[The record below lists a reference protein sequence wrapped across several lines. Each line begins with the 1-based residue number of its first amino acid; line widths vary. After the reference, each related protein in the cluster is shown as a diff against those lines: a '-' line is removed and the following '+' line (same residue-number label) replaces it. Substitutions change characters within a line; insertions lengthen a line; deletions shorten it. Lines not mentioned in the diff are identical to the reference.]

1 MKEPFVITISREV
14 GSGGRT
20 IGRKLAEKLGVRFS
34 DKELVDE
41 LQKKLNLTVD
51 SIEELKGKKKRW
63 LDDFIQM
70 VAPVPMSGMLVDGD
84 SDYISE
90 YNLSLSVND
99 VFEAEREILNGI
111 ADEGSCVIAGRS
123 GFFVLKGRPNKV
135 DILITASRDKRIA
148 RIMEKQNLSRQKA
161 EEVIDSV
168 DKARDNYVMRYTG
181 QSRYD
186 ARNYHIVLNMDYITE
201 DQAVSMILPRFC
213 PTSHSTS
220 SCLS

>member
-34 DKELVDE
+34 DKDLIAA
-41 LQKKLNLTVD
+41 LQNKLNLTAD

-135 DILITASRDKRIA
+135 DILITASREKRIA
-148 RIMEKQNLSRQKA
+148 RIMDKQNLSRQKA

-168 DKARDNYVMRYTG
+168 DKARDNYVQRYTG

-201 DQAVSMILPRFC
+201 DQAVEMIL
-213 PTSHSTS
+213 SY
-220 SCLS
+220 LGK

>member
-20 IGRKLAEKLGVRFS
+20 IGRKLAAKLGVRFS
-34 DKELVDE
+34 DKELVDA
-41 LQKKLNLTVD
+41 LQKKLNLTES

-90 YNLSLSVND
+90 YNLSLTVND

-111 ADEGSCVIAGRS
+111 ADQGSCVIAGRS

-168 DKARDNYVMRYTG
+168 DKARDNYVKRYTG

-201 DQAVSMILPRFC
+201 DQAVAMIL
-213 PTSHSTS
+213 SY
-220 SCLS
+220 LGK

>member
-1 MKEPFVITISREV
+1 MKDPFVITISRTV

-20 IGRKLAEKLGVRFS
+20 IGRKLAERLGVRFS
-34 DKELVDE
+34 DKELIDA
-41 LQKKLNLTVD
+41 LQNKFNLTAE

-70 VAPVPMSGMLVDGD
+70 VAPVPMSGLLVSGE
-84 SDYISE
+84 SDYVSE
-90 YNLSLSVND
+90 YNSTLSVND
-99 VFEAEREILNGI
+99 VFEAEKEILNGI
-111 ADEGSCVIAGRS
+111 ADEGSCVIAGRL
-123 GFFVLKGRPNKV
+123 GFFVLKDRPNKV

-201 DQAVSMILPRFC
+201 DKAVDLIL
-213 PTSHSTS
+213 SY
-220 SCLS
+220 LGK

>member
-135 DILITASRDKRIA
+135 DILITASREKRIA
-148 RIMEKQNLSRQKA
+148 RIMDKQNLTRQKA

-168 DKARDNYVMRYTG
+168 DKARDNYVKRYTG

-201 DQAVSMILPRFC
+201 DQAVEMIL
-213 PTSHSTS
+213 SY
-220 SCLS
+220 LGK

>member
-135 DILITASRDKRIA
+135 DILITASRDKRIT

-168 DKARDNYVMRYTG
+168 DKARDNYVQRYTG

-201 DQAVSMILPRFC
+201 DQAVAMIL
-213 PTSHSTS
+213 SY
-220 SCLS
+220 LGK

>member
-34 DKELVDE
+34 DKDLIAA
-41 LQKKLNLTVD
+41 LQKKLNLTAD

-135 DILITASRDKRIA
+135 DILITASREKRIA
-148 RIMEKQNLSRQKA
+148 RIMDKQNLTRQKA
-161 EEVIDSV
+161 EKVIDSV
-168 DKARDNYVMRYTG
+168 DKARDNYVKRYTG

-201 DQAVSMILPRFC
+201 DQAVAMIL
-213 PTSHSTS
+213 SY
-220 SCLS
+220 LGK

>member
-34 DKELVDE
+34 DKELIDS
-41 LQKKLNLTVD
+41 LQAKLNLSPK

-63 LDDFIQM
+63 MDDFIQM
-70 VAPVPMSGMLVDGD
+70 VAPVPMSNLLVNGD

-90 YNLSLSVND
+90 YNTSLNVND
-99 VFEAEREILNGI
+99 VFEAEKEILKGI

-123 GFFVLKGRPNKV
+123 GFFVLKDRPNKV
-135 DILITASRDKRIA
+135 DVLITASRENRIA
-148 RIMEKQNLSRQKA
+148 RIMSKQGLSREKA
-161 EEVIDSV
+161 QDVIETV
-168 DKARDNYVMRYTG
+168 DNARDNYVLRYTG

-186 ARNYHIVLNMDYITE
+186 ARNYHIVLNMDYLTE
-201 DQAVSMILPRFC
+201 DKAVEIIL
-213 PTSHSTS
+213 SY
-220 SCLS
+220 LGN

>member
-1 MKEPFVITISREV
+1 MKDPFVITISRTV
-14 GSGGRT
+14 GSCGRT
-20 IGRKLAEKLGVRFS
+20 IGRKLAERLGVRFS
-34 DKELVDE
+34 DKELIDA
-41 LQKKLNLTVD
+41 LQNKFNLTAE

-70 VAPVPMSGMLVDGD
+70 VAPVPMSGLLVSGE
-84 SDYISE
+84 SDYVSE
-90 YNLSLSVND
+90 YNSTLSVND
-99 VFEAEREILNGI
+99 VFEAEKEILNGI
-111 ADEGSCVIAGRS
+111 ADEGSCVIAGRL
-123 GFFVLKGRPNKV
+123 GFFVLKDRPNKV

-201 DQAVSMILPRFC
+201 DQAVAMIL
-213 PTSHSTS
+213 SY
-220 SCLS
+220 LGK

>member
-135 DILITASRDKRIA
+135 DILITASREKRIA
-148 RIMEKQNLSRQKA
+148 RIMDKQNLSRQKA

-168 DKARDNYVMRYTG
+168 DKARDNYVKRYTG

-201 DQAVSMILPRFC
+201 DQAVEMIL
-213 PTSHSTS
+213 SY
-220 SCLS
+220 LGK

>member
-34 DKELVDE
+34 DKELVDA
-41 LQKKLNLTVD
+41 LQKKLDLTA
-51 SIEELKGKKKRW
+51 SGIEELKGKKKRW

-70 VAPVPMSGMLVDGD
+70 VAPVPKSGLLVDGD

-90 YNLSLSVND
+90 YNKSLGVND
-99 VFEAEREILNGI
+99 VFEAEKEILNGI
-111 ADEGSCVIAGRS
+111 ADQGSCVIAGRS

-135 DILITASRDKRIA
+135 DVLITASLENRVA

-168 DKARDNYVMRYTG
+168 DKARDNYVQRYTG

-201 DQAVSMILPRFC
+201 DKAVGLIL
-213 PTSHSTS
+213 SY
-220 SCLS
+220 LGK

>member
-34 DKELVDE
+34 DKELVDK

-168 DKARDNYVMRYTG
+168 DKARDNYVKRYTG

-201 DQAVSMILPRFC
+201 DQAVAMIL
-213 PTSHSTS
+213 SY
-220 SCLS
+220 LGK

>member
-34 DKELVDE
+34 DKELVDA

-63 LDDFIQM
+63 MDDFIQM

-84 SDYISE
+84 SDYINE
-90 YNLSLSVND
+90 YNLSLTVND
-99 VFEAEREILNGI
+99 VFEAEKEILNGI
-111 ADEGSCVIAGRS
+111 ADQGSCVIAGRS

-135 DILITASRDKRIA
+135 DILITASRDRRIA

-168 DKARDNYVMRYTG
+168 DKARDNYVQRYTG

-201 DQAVSMILPRFC
+201 DQAVAMIL
-213 PTSHSTS
+213 SY
-220 SCLS
+220 LGK

>member
-135 DILITASRDKRIA
+135 DILITASREKRIA
-148 RIMEKQNLSRQKA
+148 RIMDKQNLSRDKA

-168 DKARDNYVMRYTG
+168 DKARDNYVKRYTG

-201 DQAVSMILPRFC
+201 DQAVAMIL
-213 PTSHSTS
+213 SY
-220 SCLS
+220 LGK

>member
-135 DILITASRDKRIA
+135 DILITASRENRIA
-148 RIMEKQNLSRQKA
+148 RIMDKQNLSRQKA
-161 EEVIDSV
+161 EEVIDNV
-168 DKARDNYVMRYTG
+168 DKARDNYVKRYTG

-201 DQAVSMILPRFC
+201 DQAVAMIL
-213 PTSHSTS
+213 SY
-220 SCLS
+220 LGK

>member
-34 DKELVDE
+34 DKDLVAA
-41 LQKKLNLTVD
+41 LQKKLNLTAD

-99 VFEAEREILNGI
+99 VFEAEKEILNGI

-135 DILITASRDKRIA
+135 DILITASREKRIA
-148 RIMEKQNLSRQKA
+148 RIMDKQNLPRQKA

-168 DKARDNYVMRYTG
+168 DKARDNYVKRYTG

-201 DQAVSMILPRFC
+201 DQAVAMIL
-213 PTSHSTS
+213 SY
-220 SCLS
+220 LGK

>member
-34 DKELVDE
+34 DKELIDA

-123 GFFVLKGRPNKV
+123 GFFVLKDRPNKV

-168 DKARDNYVMRYTG
+168 DKARDNYVKRYTG

-201 DQAVSMILPRFC
+201 DQAVSMIL
-213 PTSHSTS
+213 SY
-220 SCLS
+220 LGK

>member
-34 DKELVDE
+34 DKDLIAA
-41 LQKKLNLTVD
+41 LQKKLNLTAD

-70 VAPVPMSGMLVDGD
+70 VAPVPMSGILVDGD

-168 DKARDNYVMRYTG
+168 DKARDNYVKRYTG

-201 DQAVSMILPRFC
+201 DQAVAMIL
-213 PTSHSTS
+213 SY
-220 SCLS
+220 LGK

>member
-34 DKELVDE
+34 DKELIDS
-41 LQKKLNLTVD
+41 LQAKLNLSPK

-63 LDDFIQM
+63 MDDFIQM
-70 VAPVPMSGMLVDGD
+70 VAPVPMSGLLVNGD

-90 YNLSLSVND
+90 YNSSLNVND
-99 VFEAEREILNGI
+99 VFEAEKEILNGI

-123 GFFVLKGRPNKV
+123 GFFVLKDRPNKV
-135 DILITASRDKRIA
+135 DILITASREYRID
-148 RIMEKQNLSRQKA
+148 RIMRKQGLSHEKAL
-161 EEVIDSV
+161 EVIESV
-168 DKARDNYVMRYTG
+168 DKARDNYVLRYTG

-186 ARNYHIVLNMDYITE
+186 ARNYHIVLNMDYLTE
-201 DQAVSMILPRFC
+201 DKAVELIMTYLGY
-213 PTSHSTS
+213 
-220 SCLS
+220 

>member
-34 DKELVDE
+34 DKELIDS
-41 LQKKLNLTVD
+41 LQAKLNLSPK

-63 LDDFIQM
+63 MDDFIQM
-70 VAPVPMSGMLVDGD
+70 VAPVPMSSLLVNGD

-90 YNLSLSVND
+90 YNTSLNVND
-99 VFEAEREILNGI
+99 VFEAEKEILKGI

-123 GFFVLKGRPNKV
+123 GFFVLKDRPNKV
-135 DILITASRDKRIA
+135 DVLITASRENRIA
-148 RIMEKQNLSRQKA
+148 RIMSKQGLSREKA
-161 EEVIDSV
+161 QDVIETV
-168 DKARDNYVMRYTG
+168 DNARDNYVLRYTG

-186 ARNYHIVLNMDYITE
+186 ARNYHIVLNMDYLTE
-201 DQAVSMILPRFC
+201 DKAVEIIL
-213 PTSHSTS
+213 SY
-220 SCLS
+220 LGN

>member
-34 DKELVDE
+34 DKELIDS
-41 LQKKLNLTVD
+41 LQAKFNLSPK

-63 LDDFIQM
+63 MDDFIQM
-70 VAPVPMSGMLVDGD
+70 VAPVPMSGLLVNGD

-90 YNLSLSVND
+90 YNTSLNVND
-99 VFEAEREILNGI
+99 VFEAEKKILNGI

-123 GFFVLKGRPNKV
+123 GFFVLKDRPNKV
-135 DILITASRDKRIA
+135 DVLITASRENRIA
-148 RIMEKQNLSRQKA
+148 RIMSKQGLSREKA
-161 EEVIDSV
+161 QDVIEMV
-168 DKARDNYVMRYTG
+168 DNARDNYVLRYTG

-186 ARNYHIVLNMDYITE
+186 ARNYHIVLNMDYLTE
-201 DQAVSMILPRFC
+201 DKAVDIIISYLGF
-213 PTSHSTS
+213 
-220 SCLS
+220 

>member
-41 LQKKLNLTVD
+41 LQKKLNLTES

-135 DILITASRDKRIA
+135 DILITASREKRIA
-148 RIMEKQNLSRQKA
+148 RIMDKQNLSRQKA

-168 DKARDNYVMRYTG
+168 DKARDNYVQRYTG

-201 DQAVSMILPRFC
+201 DQAVAMIL
-213 PTSHSTS
+213 SY
-220 SCLS
+220 LGK

>member
-41 LQKKLNLTVD
+41 LQKKLNLTVS

-168 DKARDNYVMRYTG
+168 DKARDNYVKRYTG

-201 DQAVSMILPRFC
+201 DQAVSMIL
-213 PTSHSTS
+213 SY
-220 SCLS
+220 LGK

>member
-1 MKEPFVITISREV
+1 MKDPFVITISRTV

-20 IGRKLAEKLGVRFS
+20 IGRKLAERLGVRFS
-34 DKELVDE
+34 DKELIDA
-41 LQKKLNLTVD
+41 LQNKFNLTAE

-70 VAPVPMSGMLVDGD
+70 VAPVPMSGLLVSGE
-84 SDYISE
+84 SDYVSE
-90 YNLSLSVND
+90 YNSTLSVND
-99 VFEAEREILNGI
+99 VFEAEKEILNGI
-111 ADEGSCVIAGRS
+111 ADEGSCVIAGRL
-123 GFFVLKGRPNKV
+123 GFFVLKDRPNKV

-168 DKARDNYVMRYTG
+168 DKARDNYVQRYTG

-201 DQAVSMILPRFC
+201 DQAVEMIL
-213 PTSHSTS
+213 SY
-220 SCLS
+220 LGK